1 MVLQVGRFV
10 RVSVLD
16 RTVPAASL
24 AFRYFTSTSATLK
37 EGEGKPKGISYTNL
51 KVGVPRET
59 FPLERRVAASPE
71 SVGRLVKPGFQVLI
85 EKGAGEG
92 AHFTD
97 QAYEAAGA
105 TIVDDVW
112 KDSDIVLKVRFLIWM
127 FHNLLP
133 CVRHSMSNIISF
145 SSIHS

>member
-1 MVLQVGRFV
+1 MVLQVGRVSLV
-10 RVSVLD
+10 RLSVLD
-16 RTVPAASL
+16 RTMPVASV
-24 AFRYFTSTSATLK
+24 AFRYFTSTSVTLK
-37 EGEGKPKGISYTNL
+37 EEGKPKGISYTNL
-51 KVGVPRET
+51 KVGVPKET

-112 KDSDIVLKVRFLIWM
+112 KDSDIVLKVRLF
-127 FHNLLP
+127 
-133 CVRHSMSNIISF
+133 
-145 SSIHS
+145 

>member
-1 MVLQVGRFV
+1 MVLQVGRLV
-10 RVSVLD
+10 RLSVLD

-24 AFRYFTSTSATLK
+24 AFRYLTSTSATFR
-37 EGEGKPKGISYTNL
+37 EEGKPKGIPYTNL
-51 KVGVPRET
+51 KVGVARET

-71 SVGRLVKPGFQVLI
+71 SVSRLVKPGFQVLI

-97 QAYEAAGA
+97 EAYQAAGA

-112 KDSDIVLKVRFLIWM
+112 KDSDIVLKVRHFAIVSTLFGLARRWLTLFLFTIG
-127 FHNLLP
+127 
-133 CVRHSMSNIISF
+133 S
-145 SSIHS
+145 

>member
-1 MVLQVGRFV
+1 MVLQVGRLV
-10 RVSVLD
+10 RLSVLD

-24 AFRYFTSTSATLK
+24 AFRYFTSTSLK
-37 EGEGKPKGISYTNL
+37 EEGKPKGISYSNL
-51 KVGVPRET
+51 KVGVARET

-71 SVGRLVKPGFQVLI
+71 SVTRLVKPGFQVLI

-97 QAYEAAGA
+97 EAYQAAGA

-112 KDSDIVLKVRFLIWM
+112 KDSDIVLKVSYLK
-127 FHNLLP
+127 L
-133 CVRHSMSNIISF
+133 
-145 SSIHS
+145 SIFFRSADR